1 MSEKNLIKSNIFK
14 CHSKQK
20 KFKQRYLF
28 DLDAIDKQY
37 NSHSLDKEE
46 LKQKKEESKE
56 ESKKEKEEK
65 DENGIKINK
74 NVFKI
79 RNIDDLEV
87 LPLKNLQYLYSAWKS
102 SNLIFENFEKNI
114 LDKKNFEING
124 ETFDIIT
131 KNEKACNELK
141 NEKFWILYIEY
152 LKRNSKIK
160 EAKDFLKIIN
170 LAFTYMEFDSQLL
183 LVYYLDK
190 IKKYNPIMDNGK
202 IEEKDGP
209 YINLLDSRVK
219 NRINYLKENLSSNI
233 KIRQHKLF
241 TYQKEINNKKYF
253 YEYTPI
259 SKKFKK

>member
-1 MSEKNLIKSNIFK
+1 MSEKNIIKSNLFK
-14 CHSKQK
+14 CQSKSK
-20 KFKQRYLF
+20 KIKQRFLF
-28 DLDAIDKQY
+28 DLESIDKQY
-37 NSHSLDKEE
+37 NSQSFE
-46 LKQKKEESKE
+46 
-56 ESKKEKEEK
+56 KKEKKDEK
-65 DENGIKINK
+65 NEKTKNKQEKENKQENGIIITN
-74 NVFKI
+74 NVFRL

-87 LPLKNLQYLYSAWKS
+87 IPLKNMNYIYSAWKS
-102 SNLIFENFEKNI
+102 SNIIFENFEKNI
-114 LDKKNFEING
+114 LDKKNFEIDY
-124 ETFDIIT
+124 ETFDIKT